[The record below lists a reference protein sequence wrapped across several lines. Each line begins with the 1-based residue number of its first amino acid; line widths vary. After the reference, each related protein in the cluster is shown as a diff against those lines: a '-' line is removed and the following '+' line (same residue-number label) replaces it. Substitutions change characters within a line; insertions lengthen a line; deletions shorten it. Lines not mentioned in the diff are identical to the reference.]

1 MAISRPIQSIS
12 GLASGLDTDGIVA
25 KLMAIEQRPQ
35 QRLQLR
41 QQVEQSRQD
50 ALRDVNTRLKNLLSA
65 AAALSDPA
73 TWADKQSAT
82 SSDPARLGAAIVG
95 GVAPGGYTVSVE
107 RLASADL
114 LMQQAGSTLTAAG
127 ADDVVTLAVG
137 QGQPLTIHVKGGDSL
152 QAIATAINTAART
165 SKTPLQ
171 ASVVNLR
178 LVLAGQVTGAAN
190 TLAVSSEGSLATDLF
205 GAAPKHTNG
214 DAALTVNGVPISS
227 ATNTP
232 NDAIPGATLALRG
245 VIPAGN
251 PATFVVDAAAPST
264 DTIQARLQDFVT
276 QYNSTISFIRGRL
289 NEPKVAKAGSL
300 DEMRKGLLYGDTDLT
315 ALLRRLRQELTS
327 PSSGAQGL
335 NSLLDIGLGVG
346 SSSPSGTISKD
357 ALAGQLN
364 LDTAKLSTQLD
375 NRLPDVKTLL
385 TDGSP
390 GGDGLVQR
398 LSRLLTPYTK
408 LDGVMDS
415 RMAAVKSGSDRL
427 SREIGNLDDRLA
439 LREKAL
445 RAQFTSLETAL
456 QTNQAQGTWLSGQ
469 IASQQRRS
477 Q

>member
-1 MAISRPIQSIS
+1 MATSRPIQSVS

-50 ALRDVNTRLKNLLSA
+50 ALRDVNTRLKNLLGA

-82 SSDPARLGAAIVG
+82 SSDPARLGAAVVG
-95 GVAPGGYTVSVE
+95 GVAPGGYTISVE

-114 LMQQAGSTLTAAG
+114 LMQQTGSTLTAAG

-137 QGQPLTIHVKGGDSL
+137 DGQPLRVQVKGGDSL
-152 QAIATAINTAART
+152 QAIATAINTAARA

-171 ASVVNLR
+171 ASVVNNR

-205 GAAPKHTNG
+205 GDVPKHTNG
-214 DAALTVNGVPISS
+214 DAELTVNGVPISS

-232 NDAIPGATLALRG
+232 SDAIPGVALSLRG

-251 PATFVVDAAAPST
+251 PTTVVVSGAAPST
-264 DTIQARLQDFVT
+264 DTIRARLQDFVT
-276 QYNSTISFIRGRL
+276 QYNSTVSFIQGRL
-289 NEPKVAKAGSL
+289 DEPKVAKAGSL
-300 DEMRKGLLYGDTDLT
+300 DEMRKGLLHGDSDLT

-327 PSSGAQGL
+327 GPPSGAKGL
-335 NSLLDIGLGVG
+335 DSLLDIGLGVG
-346 SSSPSGTISKD
+346 PASLSGTISKEALTGQVTID
-357 ALAGQLN
+357 A
-364 LDTAKLSTQLD
+364 AKLSTQLE

-385 TDGSP
+385 TDSS
-390 GGDGLVQR
+390 GGEGLAQR
-398 LSRLLTPYTK
+398 LSRILTPYTK

-415 RMAAVKSGSDRL
+415 RLAAAKSGSDRL
-427 SREIGNLDDRLA
+427 SREISNLDDRLA
-439 LREKAL
+439 LREKTL

-456 QTNQAQGTWLSGQ
+456 QTNQAHGTWLSGQ
-469 IASQQRRS
+469 IASLQRRS